1 MSGPSNAT
9 FAAAPV
15 AAPAAAR
22 PLVVRLRAPGLA
34 SVGKRPEIAI
44 GAALLGAMVTL
55 AVLAPL
61 LTSFDPRAL
70 SVDARLE
77 GPSAKHLFGTD
88 ELGRD
93 LFSRVLYGGRI
104 SLGVG
109 FFAALLSSLVGV
121 AIGLACAA
129 NRRLDGLLM
138 RIMDGI
144 MSIPAILL
152 AIALMAVTGA
162 SVQNVVIAVTLVEA
176 PRMARLMRGAVLTL
190 RDQTFVEA
198 AIAAGSSVPRILLR
212 HLLPGLI
219 APLTVQA
226 TFIWAAAMIIESAL
240 SFIGAGTPPT
250 IPSWG
255 NIMADGKA
263 LWQIK
268 PYLIFIPA
276 LFLSF
281 SLLAVNMLGDG
292 LRKAFSLR
300 KGELA

>member
-15 AAPAAAR
+15 AAPAVIR
-22 PLVVRLRAPGLA
+22 PLVLRLRAPGSA
-34 SVGKRPEIAI
+34 WVGKRSEIAI
-44 GAALLGAMVTL
+44 GAALLGAMVAL
-55 AVLAPL
+55 AMLAPL
-61 LTSFDPRAL
+61 LTAFDPRAL

-109 FFAALLSSLVGV
+109 FSAALLSSLVGV
-121 AIGLACAA
+121 TIGLACAA

-276 LFLSF
+276 LFLSV
-281 SLLAVNMLGDG
+281 SLLAVNLLGEG